1 MTAGLG
7 EIAKAAGVKRDV
19 VVDVFEAIFQLVRDG
34 EVVRVTGFG
43 TFERKSF
50 PGRTV
55 QSPAINEGE
64 PVTFGDVYRLAFKQS
79 RQAKRRLN
87 IRLKT
92 QGKSKATAPS
102 KSATKKKA
110 KRSKKD
116 KG

>member
-7 EIAKAAGVKRDV
+7 EIARAANVKRDV
-19 VVDVFEAIFQLVRDG
+19 VVDVFEAVFQLVRDG

-55 QSPAINEGE
+55 QSPVINEGE
-64 PVTFGDVYRLAFKQS
+64 PMTFGDVYRLSFRQS

-87 IRLKT
+87 VRVKAKEKDAAPVASK
-92 QGKSKATAPS
+92 KSK
-102 KSATKKKA
+102 KK

-116 KG
+116 KS